1 MKDLELTITVE
12 NNMANLD
19 YNDIIDRMEE
29 ACADIEA
36 ALTEQGVTPSE
47 CDGLPGYADLIRKI
61 KAGGIGKITTAVI
74 PVNTPEEMN
83 VTVEEDPSE
92 ENAAIMTFY
101 LARGAQG
108 PQGPAGANGND
119 GAPGASGTSYQFV
132 YARTQVGVDSIQP
145 PRTTQEEEW

>member
-47 CDGLPGYADLIRKI
+47 CDGLPGYAHLIRAI
-61 KAGGIGKITTAVI
+61 KAGGIGKITPVVI
-74 PVNTPEEMN
+74 PVDTPDDMK

-108 PQGPAGANGND
+108 PQGEKGAD
-119 GAPGASGTSYQFV
+119 GKDGIQGDSGTSYEFV
-132 YARTQVGVDSIQP
+132 YALTQNTTRPVTP
-145 PRTTQEEEW
+145 PHTDKDK